1 MNGIAFVDSNVLI
14 YAHDRDA
21 GPDSED
27 LNHGQMIAGVRVV
40 NPLRQGPAGTTSVPS
55 MSDRVPWERT
65 CRCPSACRVRHLR
78 SGGLLFRTPASRNR
92 HA

>member
-27 LNHGQMIAGVRVV
+27 LNDGQLIAGVRVV
-40 NPLRQGPAGTTSVPS
+40 NPLP
-55 MSDRVPWERT
+55 DRTR
-65 CRCPSACRVRHLR
+65 AAL
-78 SGGLLFRTPASRNR
+78 
-92 HA
+92 